1 MSSIRLRL
9 LKRLVAPILV
19 FNLLAASLT
28 YLLAW
33 TPAQRAFDQGL
44 LDAAGAL
51 ATRLRPGGAALDLPA
66 NLPASLPE
74 AARALGAASPDASW
88 FVVRDAQGRVLAGDP
103 AFPRRAGGEP
113 VRDERM
119 HGQPVRVASLLV
131 PGSSGPVEVGVAR
144 TLAQRQQ
151 VRSAI
156 VRALVLLEVVFSLAL
171 VGLVWFSVGN
181 GLAPLARLRARLDAR
196 GSHDLAPLVDA
207 GMPRELLPLVSA
219 FNALLERIA
228 AGARAQDDFR
238 ANVAH
243 QLRTPLAGL
252 RLQLEWLAG
261 RHRDDPETV
270 RSVELLLQANER
282 MIRQANQLLAL
293 ERAAPE
299 RFAQARFS
307 ALDLSSIVG
316 ESVQSFVE
324 RALRK
329 DIDLGFE
336 LAPSWLEGERHM
348 LRDLV
353 DNLVDNALRYTP
365 AQGRVTVRCR
375 PTPEGVVFAVEDSGP
390 GIPSEKRARV
400 FQRFVRLD
408 QHSQGSGL
416 GLAIVREIGAA
427 HGARVELGEGAEGSG
442 LRVTVR
448 FPAERSVPPQSAP
461 EV

>member
-9 LKRLVAPILV
+9 LKWLVAPILV

-33 TPAQRAFDQGL
+33 TPAQLAFDQGL
-44 LDAAGAL
+44 LDAATGL
-51 ATRLRPGGAALDLPA
+51 AARLRPGAGDSGLDLSA
-66 NLPASLPE
+66 VQVLDS
-74 AARALGAASPDASW
+74 GAPDASW
-88 FVVRDAQGRVLAGDP
+88 YVVRDGTGRVLAGDP
-103 AFPRRAGGEP
+103 GFPRRQGGEP
-113 VRDERM
+113 VRDDRM

-131 PGSSGPVEVGVAR
+131 PGSAGPIEVGVAR
-144 TLAQRQQ
+144 TLSQRQQ

-156 VRALVLLEVVFSLAL
+156 VRALVLLEVLFSLAL

-196 GSHDLAPLVDA
+196 GSHDLAPLDDSS
-207 GMPRELLPLVSA
+207 MPRELAPLVAA
-219 FNALLERIA
+219 FNALLGRIA

-252 RLQLEWLAG
+252 RLQLEWLAE
-261 RHRDDPETV
+261 RHRDDPETA

-282 MIRQANQLLAL
+282 MIRQANQLLSL
-293 ERAAPE
+293 ERAGPD
-299 RFAQARFS
+299 RFEQAQLVP
-307 ALDLSSIVG
+307 LDLSGIVA
-316 ESVQSFVE
+316 EAVQSFVE

-336 LAPSWLEGERHM
+336 LEATQVRGERHM

-365 AQGRVTVRCR
+365 QQGRVTVHCR
-375 PTPEGVVFAVEDSGP
+375 PTPEGALFAVEDSGP
-390 GIPSEKRARV
+390 GIPAEKRAQV

-416 GLAIVREIGAA
+416 GLAIVREIAAA
-427 HGARVELGEGAEGSG
+427 HGAQVELGDGAENKAGGRG
-442 LRVTVR
+442 LRVAVH
-448 FPAERSVPPQSAP
+448 FPAP
-461 EV
+461 

>member
-1 MSSIRLRL
+1 MTSIRLRL
-9 LKRLVAPILV
+9 LKWLVAPILV

-51 ATRLRPGGAALDLPA
+51 ATRLRPGGAAVDLP
-66 NLPASLPE
+66 S
-74 AARALGAASPDASW
+74 AARVLGAGSPDASW

-103 AFPRRAGGEP
+103 AFPRRAGGEQ
-113 VRDERM
+113 VRDARM

-196 GSHDLAPLVDA
+196 GSHDLAPLVDE
-207 GMPRELLPLVSA
+207 GMPRELLPLVNA

-270 RSVELLLQANER
+270 RSVELLLRANER

-293 ERAAPE
+293 ERAGPD
-299 RFAQARFS
+299 RFAQARF
-307 ALDLSSIVG
+307 APLDLSSIVG

-390 GIPSEKRARV
+390 GIPFEKRAQV

-416 GLAIVREIGAA
+416 GLAIVREIGVA
-427 HGARVELGEGAEGSG
+427 HGARITLDDGLDSGAGGRG
-442 LRVTVR
+442 LLVALR
-448 FPAERSVPPQSAP
+448 FPPFRT
-461 EV
+461 

>member
-9 LKRLVAPILV
+9 LKWLVAPILV

-33 TPAQRAFDQGL
+33 TPAQLAFDQGL
-44 LDAAGAL
+44 LDAAAGL
-51 ATRLRPGGAALDLPA
+51 AARLRPGSPAMGLDLPA
-66 NLPASLPE
+66 VQVLQA
-74 AARALGAASPDASW
+74 GAPDPSW
-88 FVVRDAQGRVLAGDP
+88 FVVRDANGRVLAGDP
-103 AFPRRAGGEP
+103 SFPRRQAGGQMREP
-113 VRDERM
+113 VRDDRM
-119 HGQPVRVASLLV
+119 HGQPVRIASLLV
-131 PGSSGPVEVGVAR
+131 PGSHGPVEVGVAR
-144 TLAQRQQ
+144 TLSQRQQ

-156 VRALVLLEVVFSLAL
+156 VRALVLLEVLFSLAL

-196 GSHDLAPLVDA
+196 GSHDLAPLDDS
-207 GMPRELLPLVSA
+207 GMPRELAPLVTA
-219 FNALLERIA
+219 FNALLGRIA

-270 RSVELLLQANER
+270 RSVDLLLQANER
-282 MIRQANQLLAL
+282 MIRQANQLLSL
-293 ERAAPE
+293 ERAGPD
-299 RFAQARFS
+299 RFEQTQLVP
-307 ALDLSSIVG
+307 LDLSAIVG
-316 ESVQSFVE
+316 ESVQAFVE
-324 RALRK
+324 QALRK

-336 LAPSWLEGERHM
+336 LAPAHICGERHM

-365 AQGRVTVRCR
+365 AQGRVTVHCR
-375 PTPEGVVFAVEDSGP
+375 ATPDGVLFAVEDSGP
-390 GIPSEKRARV
+390 GIPLEKRASV

-416 GLAIVREIGAA
+416 GLAIVREIAAA
-427 HGARVELGEGAEGSG
+427 HGARVELGDVQDARG
-442 LRVTVR
+442 LRVAVD
-448 FPAERSVPPQSAP
+448 FPPA
-461 EV
+461 

>member
-9 LKRLVAPILV
+9 LKWLVAPILV

-44 LDAAGAL
+44 LDAATGL
-51 ATRLRPGGAALDLPA
+51 ATRLRPGGAGIDLPG
-66 NLPASLPE
+66 
-74 AARALGAASPDASW
+74 AARVLGAASPDASW
-88 FVVRDAQGRVLAGDP
+88 FVVRGADGRVLAGDP
-103 AFPRRAGGEP
+103 AFPRRAGAAP
-113 VRDERM
+113 VRDDRM

-131 PGSSGPVEVGVAR
+131 AGAGGPVEVGVAR
-144 TLAQRQQ
+144 TLSQRQQ

-156 VRALVLLEVVFSLAL
+156 VRALVLLEVLFSLAL

-196 GSHDLAPLVDA
+196 GSHDLDA
-207 GMPRELLPLVSA
+207 LDDGGMPRELLPLVQA

-261 RHRDDPETV
+261 RHRDDPDTV
-270 RSVELLLQANER
+270 RTVELLLQANER
-282 MIRQANQLLAL
+282 MIRQANQLLSL
-293 ERAAPE
+293 ERAGPDRFERA
-299 RFAQARFS
+299 RFAP
-307 ALDLSSIVG
+307 LDLAAIVA

-324 RALRK
+324 RALRR

-336 LAPSWLEGERHM
+336 LEPAPLAGERHM

-365 AQGRVTVRCR
+365 AGGTVTVHCR
-375 PTPEGVVFAVEDSGP
+375 PAPDGVLFAVEDAGP
-390 GIPSEKRARV
+390 GIPREKRAQV
-400 FQRFVRLD
+400 FERFVRLD

-416 GLAIVREIGAA
+416 GLAIVREIAAA
-427 HGARVELGEGAEGSG
+427 HGAQVELGDGPEGRG
-442 LRVTVR
+442 LRVAVR
-448 FPAERSVPPQSAP
+448 FPKREGRA
-461 EV
+461 